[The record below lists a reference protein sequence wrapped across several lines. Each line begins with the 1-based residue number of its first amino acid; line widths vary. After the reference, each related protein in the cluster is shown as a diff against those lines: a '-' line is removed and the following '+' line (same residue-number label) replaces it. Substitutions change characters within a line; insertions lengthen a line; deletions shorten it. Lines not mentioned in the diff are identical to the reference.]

1 MLVIG
6 RTSGKKVLIG
16 NHSVVTVV
24 GVDHD
29 TVRLG
34 FDTRDEVQRVDSPT
48 VVLEAAKAEI
58 RAGRKLTSKLAP
70 MEHYGVFVSVG
81 QGKDGSPRIVA
92 SMDSTTV
99 SRYGH
104 DVSTVNDTTTT
115 GPPNHQFVMVR
126 CMSNHESEVL
136 QRLSKGGILP
146 WKFYENMEA
155 YDTTV
160 YALFV
165 AAVPMATQGDDPLP
179 DVKYVDLV

>member
-58 RAGRKLTSKLAP
+58 RAGRKLTSKLEP
-70 MEHYGVFVSVG
+70 MDHYDVHVSVG
-81 QGKDGSPRIVA
+81 RGKDGAPRIVA
-92 SMDSTTV
+92 SMDLAIV

-104 DVSTVNDTTTT
+104 DVSTVNGDTTA

-126 CMSNHESEVL
+126 CMSNHESDVL
-136 QRLSKGGILP
+136 QRLSKSGILP
-146 WKFYENMEA
+146 WKFYESMEA

-165 AAVPMATQGDDPLP
+165 AAVPALQRDDPLP